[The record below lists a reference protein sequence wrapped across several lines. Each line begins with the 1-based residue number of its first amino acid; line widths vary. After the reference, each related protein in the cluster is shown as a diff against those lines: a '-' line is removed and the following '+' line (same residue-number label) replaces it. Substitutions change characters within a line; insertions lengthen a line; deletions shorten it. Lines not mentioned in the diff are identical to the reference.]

1 MNREL
6 YARFA
11 TCRVPYSLV
20 VLIEQYGLLPAE
32 DLPVTK
38 AVKHRYQQAL
48 RLDQV
53 PTNLLVPGDPHFPL
67 QLLQI
72 PHPVY
77 GLFYQGDPSLLQQP
91 MIGIIGSRDPSTTHE
106 KRLSFLQPFFKPP
119 FVTVSGGALGIDSLV
134 HRLSL
139 KHHQATIAVM
149 ASGFETLYPA
159 QHLPLFQRI
168 QQSGLLLSEYPP
180 STPIRKYHFLE
191 RNRIISGL
199 SSGLIIVEAA
209 QKSGTMNTAGHAL
222 EQGKDVYCLPGCP
235 TEKNFQGT
243 NQLIA
248 EGAIPLLNP
257 EEVSKSILMN
267 VDKWESRLL

>member
-11 TCRVPYSLV
+11 TCRVPYSIV
-20 VLIEQYGLLPAE
+20 VLIERYGLLPVE
-32 DLPVTK
+32 DLPVSRAIK
-38 AVKHRYQQAL
+38 NRYQQAL
-48 RLDQV
+48 QLDQV
-53 PTNLLVPGDPHFPL
+53 PTNLLVPGDPYFPMH
-67 QLLQI
+67 LLQI
-72 PHPVY
+72 PQPVY
-77 GLFYQGDPSLLQQP
+77 GLFFLGNPSLLEQP
-91 MIGIIGSRDPSTTHE
+91 MISIIGSRDPSTSHQ
-106 KRLSFLQPFFKPP
+106 KRLSFLRPFFQSP
-119 FVTVSGGALGIDSLV
+119 FVTVSGGAIGIDSLV

-139 KHHQATIAVM
+139 KHHQATIAVL
-149 ASGFETLYPA
+149 ANGFDCFYPK
-159 QHLPLFQRI
+159 QHTTLFQRI
-168 QQSGLLLSEYPP
+168 QQTGLLLSEYPAGK
-180 STPIRKYHFLE
+180 TVHKHQFLE

-209 QKSGTMNTAGHAL
+209 RKSGTMNTAGHAL
-222 EQGKDVYCLPGCP
+222 EQGKDVYCIPGCP
-235 TEKNFQGT
+235 TEKHFQGT